1 MRDLKG
7 KSLVED
13 LKNYTVLDIETTGM
27 SPNYNKIVE
36 ISAIKIR
43 DGKEVDTFSQII
55 NPHEKIPSFIS
66 YLTGITTKMTEEDGG
81 ELEDVLC
88 EFKDFLKD
96 DIIVGHNVNFD
107 VNFLYDNFEN
117 VFSEPLTNDFVDT
130 LRIARKYLK
139 DIKHHTLDDLTDY
152 YGIKARDKH
161 RALNDC
167 DLTNKVYK
175 RMCKSICNEYEDFD
189 EFKKLFK

>member
-1 MRDLKG
+1 MRDFKG
-7 KSLVED
+7 KSLVEN
-13 LKNYTVLDIETTGM
+13 LKDYTVLDIETTGM
-27 SPNYNKIVE
+27 SPNYCKILE
-36 ISAIKIR
+36 ISAIKVR
-43 DGKEVDTFSQII
+43 DGKEVDTFSRLI

-66 YLTGITTKMTEEDGG
+66 YLTGITNKMTEDEGG
-81 ELEDVLC
+81 ELEDVLYD
-88 EFKDFLKD
+88 FKDFLAD

-117 VFSEPLTNDFVDT
+117 VFDEPLTNDFVDT
-130 LRIARKYLK
+130 LKIARKYIK
-139 DIKHHTLDDLTDY
+139 DIDHHKLDDLIDY

-175 RMCKSICNEYEDFD
+175 RMCKSICNEYDCFDDF
-189 EFKKLFK
+189 KRLFK